1 MPAPGA
7 AVQRIPVTAWVTV
20 VPPSLTGGSS
30 GAVLV
35 APTQP
40 GVGSTLTESSG
51 FSVGSCTR
59 SEIVEAVGL
68 SLGTRKVISPNPPA
82 VAPVELTV
90 TRAEAGPMPSAK
102 TAAVTATSARIAR
115 EGRAIA
121 EGFSCAGPGRV
132 LRRRAAHGW
141 VGGGR
146 RAIHIN
152 AQRGPSRNRNGR
164 HCQVPHREY
173 LQLGSAPGRAG
184 AGG

>member
-20 VPPSLTGGSS
+20 VPPSVTGGSS

-35 APTQP
+35 ATTQP

-90 TRAEAGPMPSAK
+90 TRAEAGPLPRAR
-102 TAAVTATSARIAR
+102 TAGLTPRTARAGRPGAGTAGSARIAG
-115 EGRAIA
+115 EGRAIP
-121 EGFSCAGPGRV
+121 EGFSCARSWAGPPPTRGSRLGRP
-132 LRRRAAHGW
+132 RRRAM
-141 VGGGR
+141 
-146 RAIHIN
+146 
-152 AQRGPSRNRNGR
+152 
-164 HCQVPHREY
+164 
-173 LQLGSAPGRAG
+173 
-184 AGG
+184 

>member
-20 VPPSLTGGSS
+20 VPPSVTGGSS
-30 GAVLV
+30 GAWLV
-35 APTQP
+35 AIAQP

-90 TRAEAGPMPSAK
+90 TRAEAGPMPSAR
-102 TAAVTATSARIAR
+102 TAAVTASSARIAR
-115 EGRAIA
+115 EGRAIT

-141 VGGGR
+141 VGGAAARCTSMHSAALHGTETAATAR
-146 RAIHIN
+146 FPT
-152 AQRGPSRNRNGR
+152 G
-164 HCQVPHREY
+164 EY
-173 LQLGSAPGRAG
+173 LQLGSP
-184 AGG
+184 